1 MRKNIHVLTLAIAA
15 AVLSVPAICASK
27 KTAPESPGRREITAQ
42 GPAVLWRNPTDIA
55 SRDLF
60 YGPGGEK
67 HRPHGPFTFIKEDL
81 DGTNPKFVVRGGDDV
96 KWKVK
101 LGEEARPETVATRLV
116 WAAGYFTDE
125 DYFLPDLQVAEMPHR
140 LHRGQKLVGPDGS
153 MHNVRLKRY
162 LKGEEKLGN
171 WQWRVDPFTNT
182 RELNGLR
189 VAMALLN
196 NWDLKDENNK
206 VLEYDHHGEGPEQ
219 IYEVSDLGASFGT
232 TGRRRSRAVSKGNL
246 QSYSRSQF
254 ITKVTPEFVDFKTPS
269 RPSFVLMV
277 NPREYISRVHLEWIG
292 RHIPRGDARWLGEL
306 LARLSPEQIRA
317 AFRAAGYSPQ
327 EIEGFSKVVE
337 GRITELTQL

>member
-1 MRKNIHVLTLAIAA
+1 MRKSIHILTLAIATV
-15 AVLSVPAICASK
+15 VLSVPAVCASK
-27 KTAPESPGRREITAQ
+27 KTAPESPDRGENTAL

-67 HRPHGPFTFIKEDL
+67 HQPHGPFTFIKEDL
-81 DGTNPKFVVRGGDDV
+81 DGTSPKFDVRDGNDV

-125 DYFLPDLQVAEMPHR
+125 DYFLPNLQVANMPQR
-140 LHRGQKLVGPDGS
+140 LHRGQELVARDGS
-153 MHNVRLKRY
+153 MHNVRLKRHM
-162 LKGEEKLGN
+162 KGEEKLGN
-171 WQWRVDPFTNT
+171 WQWRQDPFTNT

-189 VAMALLN
+189 VAMALIN

-206 VLEYDHHGEGPEQ
+206 VLEYEHKGEGPEQ

-232 TGRRRSRAVSKGNL
+232 TGRKRSRAVSKGNL
-246 QSYSRSQF
+246 QSYRRSQF

-269 RPSFVLMV
+269 RPSFVLIV

-292 RHIPRGDARWLGEL
+292 KHIPRGDARWLGEL
-306 LARLSPEQIRA
+306 MARLSPAQIRE
-317 AFRAAGYSPQ
+317 AFRAAGYSRE
-327 EIEGFSKVVE
+327 EIEGFSKIVE
-337 GRITELTQL
+337 GRIAKLNEL